1 MYSHATP
8 HSSWVFGQ
16 NDGGQLGLRGKG
28 RISVPA
34 QLTAWPGGAPIHA
47 ARVACGDRH
56 TVVITQDDQ
65 VLTCPSNESS
75 NQASISSLLLCQVFV
90 FGTNSYGELGLG
102 FAGAPVSAPAR
113 LDSLCGRGVRQV
125 ACGDNHTLVY
135 TAEELLYSFGHNSFG
150 QLVRARLPAVL
161 HADTHGTLT
170 HTACC
175 HRVSNTKRMH
185 AALSL
190 WLPCPATRCG
200 LWLVAA
206 TMASLSP
213 RQMKRESLQLPA
225 LLSYPLTHTPVLASA
240 MCGDAPLKG
249 GWVWASVCGTSGLR
263 NALGPCA
270 ASV

>member
-1 MYSHATP
+1 M
-8 HSSWVFGQ
+8 
-16 NDGGQLGLRGKG
+16 
-28 RISVPA
+28 
-34 QLTAWPGGAPIHA
+34 
-47 ARVACGDRH
+47 
-56 TVVITQDDQ
+56 
-65 VLTCPSNESS
+65 
-75 NQASISSLLLCQVFV
+75 FV

-150 QLVRARLPAVL
+150 QLVHARLPAVL
-161 HADTHGTLT
+161 HPDTHGTLT
-170 HTACC
+170 HTECC

-200 LWLVAA
+200 LWPVAA

-213 RQMKRESLQLPA
+213 QQTKRELFQLPRC
-225 LLSYPLTHTPVLASA
+225 SHTPSHTRFGVSYVWGCSFEGRLGLGERVRHQWSPQRLGPLCGKRVAALACGYNHTIVLTQADVVYGFGANSFGQLVRSVFPPLRSVCAARPPHPSLVRWFVGWLVGCTGPWVHEPQGEQASA
-240 MCGDAPLKG
+240 DRVT
-249 GWVWASVCGTSGLR
+249 VWHR
-263 NALGPCA
+263 H
-270 ASV
+270 